1 VNNEAGIIQA
11 VACAPAISQANA
23 SANTQFMKVTM
34 STSYEKGVDDDFID
48 ERPSKTRRKKDMH
61 ALQDIGADLV
71 ALSKDRLKQV
81 PLDEDLRTAVE
92 LAQKINSHEGKRRQ
106 MQYIGKLMRTR
117 DAAPI
122 QTLLDMWSG
131 ESKAATAQLHLLE
144 RWRER
149 LLESDEALTEFASEY
164 PQAELQELRTCIR
177 NARKEKENN
186 KPPKAFREIFQ
197 HLKQWL

>member
-1 VNNEAGIIQA
+1 
-11 VACAPAISQANA
+11 
-23 SANTQFMKVTM
+23 MKVTM

-149 LLESDEALTEFASEY
+149 LLESDEALTEFASEFAHVC
-164 PQAELQELRTCIR
+164 PQAELQALRTCIR

>member
-1 VNNEAGIIQA
+1 MNNEAGIIQA
-11 VACAPAISQANA
+11 VACAPAISHANA
-23 SANTQFMKVTM
+23 PANIQSMKVPM
-34 STSYEKGVDDDFID
+34 STTYEKGVDDDFID

-106 MQYIGKLMRTR
+106 MQYIGKLMRSR

-122 QTLLDMWSG
+122 RTLLDMWSG

-164 PQAELQELRTCIR
+164 PQAELQALRTCIR

>member
-1 VNNEAGIIQA
+1 MNNEAGIIQA

-131 ESKAATAQLHLLE
+131 ESKAAAAQLHLLE